1 MEVRGVDCKAGTI
14 NIKIILPRFTGL
26 VVFWWPGYVLHT
38 NESQEKSLSDANVN
52 QAWSGIYSELTEI
65 LRDVFD
71 SETLVASPELTAP
84 QVDGWDS
91 LGNVR
96 LFLTIEGAFGVRF
109 SAGEMSSIKNVG
121 ELAAAIAEKRSR

>member
-1 MEVRGVDCKAGTI
+1 MTDV
-14 NIKIILPRFTGL
+14 
-26 VVFWWPGYVLHT
+26 
-38 NESQEKSLSDANVN
+38 DANAV
-52 QAWSGIYSELTEI
+52 SPEIYAELTKI

-71 SETLVASPELTAP
+71 SDTLVATPELTAP
-84 QVDGWDS
+84 QVEGWDS

-121 ELAAAIAEKRSR
+121 ELVAAIVDKRAR

>member
-1 MEVRGVDCKAGTI
+1 MLQTLDSEEI
-14 NIKIILPRFTGL
+14 
-26 VVFWWPGYVLHT
+26 
-38 NESQEKSLSDANVN
+38 SLTDVDANAV
-52 QAWSGIYSELTEI
+52 SPEIYAELTKI

-71 SETLVASPELTAP
+71 SDTLVATPELTAP
-84 QVDGWDS
+84 QVEGWDS

-121 ELAAAIAEKRSR
+121 ELVAAIVDKRAR